1 MRRMD
6 GWMDGWMGVDD
17 DDDDDDDD
25 EGGCCRMRCAGEWVS
40 EYGSE

>member
-1 MRRMD
+1 MD
-6 GWMDGWMGVDD
+6 GWMDGWMGVD

-40 EYGSE
+40 ECGSE